1 MEISKELLSEVLG
14 EDVRI
19 GTYIKADVDEDEP
32 VQYTMQIKIYG
43 NKVSYW
49 RYYKEWDDGTTMV
62 SCSVNIYELA
72 HKNLK
77 QWAKL
82 KNFFDKI
89 DWSEEPE
96 QIFKKVEEIRN
107 EKQLQH

>member
-1 MEISKELLSEVLG
+1 MEISKELLSEVLD

-62 SCSVNIYELA
+62 SCNVNIYELVYL
-72 HKNLK
+72 KLK

-89 DWSEEPE
+89 DWSEEPME
-96 QIFKKVEEIRN
+96 IIKKSEELR
-107 EKQLQH
+107 K